1 MSSIIKYHET
11 FVSIIPSPYS
21 SILVFGQ
28 GEPGEAGPPGA
39 QGIQGIHG
47 IAGNQG
53 SPGLRGPPGDVG
65 ELGREVHH
73 DMLKVAALLVKNEDI
88 ERIGIHA

>member
-1 MSSIIKYHET
+1 MSSIIKDHET
-11 FVSIIPSPYS
+11 FLSIILPPCS

-47 IAGNQG
+47 IAGIQG

-65 ELGREVHH
+65 EPGREVQH
-73 DMLKVAALLVKNEDI
+73 DVLKDAALFLKNEDI
-88 ERIGIHA
+88 ECI